1 MKSQSLYQKAYWVAN
16 DIQVLFIRSLK
27 HIYKNYD
34 QLLGLTIQPI
44 MFMLLFRYVLGGA
57 ILVEEGTYINFL
69 MAGILVQGVAF
80 GSLTTSYSIAM
91 DLQRGIID
99 RLKTLPIASWAVMMG
114 HVAGD
119 LVRNTLQAVIIIFMG
134 LLVGFHSTASVSDW
148 IVIAVL
154 VFLFT
159 LAVSWMAAIMGL
171 AAKTLESVSWI
182 GFLVMFPLTFASA
195 AFVPTKTMPP
205 VLRTFAE
212 NQPVTHIVEA
222 IRALTLGKS
231 AGHHLWFA
239 LVWCMA
245 IIIISIPVAAYLFR
259 RHGGK

>member
-1 MKSQSLYQKAYWVAN
+1 MKSQSLYQKACWLAN

-119 LVRNTLQAVIIIFMG
+119 LVRNTLQAVIIIIMG
-134 LLVGFHSTASVSDW
+134 LLVGLSPSQFNRVVDYYSFGVS
-148 IVIAVL
+148 L
-154 VFLFT
+154 YLGCFLDGCNYGF
-159 LAVSWMAAIMGL
+159 SS
-171 AAKTLESVSWI
+171 KNLESVSWI
-182 GFLVMFPLTFASA
+182 GFLVMFLTFASA
-195 AFVPTKTMPP
+195 AFVPTKTCLLYFELLP
-205 VLRTFAE
+205 RI
-212 NQPVTHIVEA
+212 NQSPT
-222 IRALTLGKS
+222 S
-231 AGHHLWFA
+231 
-239 LVWCMA
+239 
-245 IIIISIPVAAYLFR
+245 
-259 RHGGK
+259 

>member
-1 MKSQSLYQKAYWVAN
+1 
-16 DIQVLFIRSLK
+16 
-27 HIYKNYD
+27 
-34 QLLGLTIQPI
+34 
-44 MFMLLFRYVLGGA
+44 
-57 ILVEEGTYINFL
+57 
-69 MAGILVQGVAF
+69 
-80 GSLTTSYSIAM
+80 
-91 DLQRGIID
+91 
-99 RLKTLPIASWAVMMG
+99 MG

-134 LLVGFHSTASVSDW
+134 LLVGFHPSASVPDW
-148 IVIAVL
+148 AVIVVL

-231 AGHHLWFA
+231 AGQHLWFA

>member
-1 MKSQSLYQKAYWVAN
+1 MKCPSLYQKACWLVG
-16 DIQVLFIRSLK
+16 DIQVLFVRSLK

-57 ILVEEGTYINFL
+57 IVIEEESYVNFL

-134 LLVGFHSTASVSDW
+134 LLVGFHPTASVSEW
-148 IVIAVL
+148 VVIAVL

-159 LAVSWMAAIMGL
+159 LAISWMAAIMGL
-171 AAKTLESVSWI
+171 VAKTLESVSWI

-195 AFVPTKTMPP
+195 AFVPTETMPSAF
-205 VLRTFAE
+205 RAFAE
-212 NQPVTHIVEA
+212 NQPITHIIEA
-222 IRALTLGKS
+222 IRALTLGKEV
-231 AGHHLWFA
+231 GLHLWLS
-239 LVWCMA
+239 LVWCLA
-245 IIIISIPVAAYLFR
+245 ITIISIPVAAFLFR
-259 RHGGK
+259 KHGGR